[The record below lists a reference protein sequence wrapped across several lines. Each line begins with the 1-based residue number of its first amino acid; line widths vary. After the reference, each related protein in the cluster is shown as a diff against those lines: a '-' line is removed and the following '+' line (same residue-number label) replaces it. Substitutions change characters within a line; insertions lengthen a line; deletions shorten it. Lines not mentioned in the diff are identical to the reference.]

1 VTRRAWLWALLLLA
15 GVLIAPARLHAQ
27 EQPSVPLERFMAR
40 VARLWLDRDAAG
52 LAALAPANGRMIF
65 SAGPDPAETVQSRH
79 AAAALRSL
87 FNERETVSVR
97 PSRVTVA
104 GGRPLQGFAE
114 ITWASRSRGIAA
126 QQTSSIYVG
135 AVWEDGEWR
144 IRELR
149 VLP

>member
-1 VTRRAWLWALLLLA
+1 MSKRWLWGALLLLS
-15 GVLIAPARLHAQ
+15 VLVLPSGLHAQ
-27 EQPSVPLERFMAR
+27 EPAVPLERFVTR
-40 VARLWLDRDAAG
+40 VARLWMDRDAAG
-52 LAALAPANGRMIF
+52 LAALAPANGRMAF
-65 SAGPDPAETVQSRH
+65 SAGAGPAEMVQSRH
-79 AAAALRSL
+79 AAAALRAL
-87 FNERETVSVR
+87 FAERETLSVR

-114 ITWASRSRGIAA
+114 LAWASRSRGIAA
-126 QQTSSIYVG
+126 QQSASIYVG